1 MTRLQFGTLARTEV
15 LVNQYAALLR
25 GVNVGG
31 RNKVPM
37 AELRALAAHL
47 GWDEVRSYI
56 ASGNLVF
63 RSDRGDH
70 AADLRAAIADRMG
83 LDIAVLVLSESAM
96 RRALIDCPFVPDD
109 PRHVHVYFLFAD
121 SRVDDTS
128 LDELRATSEALEV
141 AGRVAWLHA
150 PDGIARSKLAA
161 RISDVLG
168 TDATARNLRTVRTL
182 VDMFD

>member
-1 MTRLQFGTLARTEV
+1 M
-15 LVNQYAALLR
+15 NQYAALLR

-37 AELRALAAHL
+37 PELRAWAAGL
-47 GWDEVRSYI
+47 GWDDVRSYI

-63 RSDRGDH
+63 RADEGDH
-70 AADLRAAIADRMG
+70 AGDLRAAIADRLG
-83 LDIAVLVLSESAM
+83 LEVPVLVLSDGAVRSAL
-96 RRALIDCPFVPDD
+96 ADCPFVPDD
-109 PRHVHVYFLFAD
+109 ARHVHVYFLFAD
-121 SRVDDTS
+121 SQVDNAL
-128 LDELRATSEALEV
+128 LDELRASSEALEV
-141 AGRVAWLHA
+141 AGRVAWLYS

>member
-15 LVNQYAALLR
+15 FVNQYAALLR

-31 RNKVPM
+31 RNKLPM
-37 AELRALAAHL
+37 VELRSLAAGL

-63 RSDRGDH
+63 RADAGAH
-70 AADLRAAIADRMG
+70 AADLRAAIADRM
-83 LDIAVLVLSESAM
+83 DMDVPVLVLSDRAVRSAL
-96 RRALIDCPFVPDD
+96 ADCPFMPDD
-109 PRHVHVYFLFAD
+109 PRHVHIYFLFSD
-121 SRVDDTS
+121 PRVDDAAI
-128 LDELRATSEALEV
+128 DELRASSEAVEV
-141 AGRVAWLHA
+141 AGRVAWLYA

-161 RISDVLG
+161 KISDVLG

-182 VDMFD
+182 VEMLD